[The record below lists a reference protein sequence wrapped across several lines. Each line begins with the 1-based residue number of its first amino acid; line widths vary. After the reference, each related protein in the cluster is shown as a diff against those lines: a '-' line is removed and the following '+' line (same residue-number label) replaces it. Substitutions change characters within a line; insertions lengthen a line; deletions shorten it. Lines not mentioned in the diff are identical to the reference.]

1 MNRIHITN
9 FIYRRYAPIVIACI
23 FICFICI
30 SCNQNDTQNIT
41 FTPCTPMPEQRAAA
55 AVATYNN
62 MAYIYGGRAQ
72 TRSEIKGDFWLYNP
86 ENDSWTKLK
95 RPPLKARTGAVAIA
109 TDSLIYIGLGF
120 NGQVYNDSSYLRDWW
135 QYNPLT
141 EEWKQLQS
149 YPTNETAAPSAF
161 LHEDYIY
168 IAFGSYDISTNKLY
182 RYNITHNTWSE
193 VNAGS
198 CAKLVE
204 TVATSIKGR
213 SFAGTNRYWY
223 EFNHTSCQWERRG
236 DYKKDGNWL
245 SSTLLQHNDYIYI
258 LGGREWTATASKSGI
273 IRYNLHS
280 DTWDF
285 IGHLPQEAGKENAI
299 GFTINGIAYYGLGEE
314 MGNTSDKLYK
324 ITFN

>member
-72 TRSEIKGDFWLYNP
+72 TRSEIKGDFWQYDP
-86 ENDSWTKLK
+86 QRDSWTKLK
-95 RPPLKARTGAVAIA
+95 QPPLKARTGAVAIA

-120 NGQVYNDSSYLRDWW
+120 NGHAYNEASYLRDWW
-135 QYNPLT
+135 QYNPST
-141 EEWKQLQS
+141 EEWKQLQD
-149 YPTNETAAPSAF
+149 YPTRETAAPSVF
-161 LHEDYIY
+161 LHEDNIY
-168 IAFGSYDISTNKLY
+168 VAFGSYDISTNKLF
-182 RYNITHNTWSE
+182 RYSITKNTWSE
-193 VNAGS
+193 VHAGL

-204 TVATSIKGR
+204 TVATSINGR

-223 EFNHTSCQWERRG
+223 ELNHTTSQWERRG

-245 SSTLLQHNDYIYI
+245 SSTLLQHNNYIYI
-258 LGGREWTATASKSGI
+258 LGGREWTDTASKSGI
-273 IRYNLHS
+273 IRYNIHTDS
-280 DTWDF
+280 WDF
-285 IGHLPQEAGKENAI
+285 IGHLPKDAGKENAI

-314 MGNTSDKLYK
+314 MGKTSDKLYK